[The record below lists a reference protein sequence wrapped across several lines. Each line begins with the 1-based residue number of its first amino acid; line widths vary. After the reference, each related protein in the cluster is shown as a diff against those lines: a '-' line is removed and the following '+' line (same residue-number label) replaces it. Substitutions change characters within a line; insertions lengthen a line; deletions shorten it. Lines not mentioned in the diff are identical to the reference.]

1 MSVFVLTERGR
12 EREESKTAGSGG
24 GRKIS
29 PKYWWRELKCDGRCK
44 QPILYKVLSR
54 NTSRGQK

>member
-1 MSVFVLTERGR
+1 MSIFVLTERGR
-12 EREESKTAGSGG
+12 EKESKTAGNGR
-24 GRKIS
+24 GRKVS